1 MMSQNILLPL
11 ISNSVFYY
19 GFSFLATIGGR
30 KKTSLLNLVPKKQT
44 FADLEVSENLRYKIT
59 FLAFI
64 YFPIASLY

>member
-1 MMSQNILLPL
+1 MSQNILLPL

-30 KKTSLLNLVPKKQT
+30 NKTSLLNLVPKKQT